1 MQGLLNGRTN
11 LQNASFAQVRET
23 LQELITELSYVT
35 ANLSS
40 ENFTQNGL
48 KDLKRA
54 LEELE

>member
-1 MQGLLNGRTN
+1 MQGILNGRVN
-11 LQNASFAQVRET
+11 LQGASNEKVRET

>member
-11 LQNASFAQVRET
+11 LQDADFERLRATV
-23 LQELITELSYVT
+23 QELITELSYVT
-35 ANLSS
+35 SNLSS
-40 ENFTQNGL
+40 RNFTDNGL